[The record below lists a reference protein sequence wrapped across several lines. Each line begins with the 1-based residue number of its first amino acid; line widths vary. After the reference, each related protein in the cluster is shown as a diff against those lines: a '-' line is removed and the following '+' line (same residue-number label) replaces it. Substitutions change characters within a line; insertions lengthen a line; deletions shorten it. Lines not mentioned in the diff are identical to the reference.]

1 MDARLWTWWLAA
13 PADVLLTDIEMPEL
27 TGLELAGEIKR
38 RKLPVKVVILTTF
51 ARPDICGGRWMRGC
65 PGIC

>member
-1 MDARLWTWWLAA
+1 
-13 PADVLLTDIEMPEL
+13 MPEL

-51 ARPDICGGRWMRGC
+51 ARAGYLRRVPWTRGC
-65 PGIC
+65 RVIY